1 MNMIKKSHTVQGELQ
16 RPPHRFASFT
26 LHILVPLFALACG
39 IAITVYLLNTS
50 PKATPIKPAQTSI
63 LVEVE
68 QVSHALQRTLV
79 STMGEIIPARGVEIK
94 PRVNGEVSDI
104 SNEFMP
110 GGYFLAGQTM
120 LAIDRTDYELVARQ
134 LESNVIKA
142 ESDLALEMGYQ
153 RIAER
158 EYKLLGESVSDQ
170 EKNLILRIPQLEKL
184 KAALDYA
191 QSMHAQA
198 RLNLQRTEI
207 KAPFNG
213 VVDSRMVD
221 TGSKI
226 TESTVLAKIVGTDT
240 YWLTL
245 TVPIEQLRWLKIPGN
260 RKEKGSTV
268 HIFTQGS
275 TSPSSSRTGQVI
287 RLIASLEDQGRMAQ
301 LLVEID
307 DPLSRKQENR
317 EKPRLL
323 LGSYVQAEIEGIS
336 IESGIRVE
344 RTNIHDG
351 NSVWVMDD
359 NGMLGIRE
367 VDITFRGR
375 DHVIVESGLENGE
388 HLVTSAL
395 SSPIAGIP
403 LRLKEGGVSP
413 PQEQPVGKAED
424 SVDDKRRD
432 KRAS

>member
-1 MNMIKKSHTVQGELQ
+1 MNMIEKEYTGQGELQ
-16 RPPHRFASFT
+16 RPPHRFASLI
-26 LHILVPLFALACG
+26 LHILIPLFALACG

-50 PKATPIKPAQTSI
+50 PKAKPMKPAQTSI

-68 QVSHALQRTLV
+68 QVRHAPQRTLV
-79 STMGEIIPARGVEIK
+79 GTMGEVIPAREIEIK
-94 PRVNGEVSDI
+94 PRVNGEVADI

-120 LAIDRTDYELVARQ
+120 LVIDRTDYELVARQ
-134 LESNVIKA
+134 LESNVTKA
-142 ESDLALEMGYQ
+142 KSDLALEMGYQ
-153 RIAER
+153 RIAEK

-191 QSMHAQA
+191 QSMRAQA
-198 RLNLQRTEI
+198 RLDLERTEI

-213 VVDSRMVD
+213 VIDSRMVD
-221 TGSKI
+221 TGAKI

-240 YWLTL
+240 FWLML
-245 TVPIEQLRWLKIPGN
+245 TVPIEQLRWLKIPDSSE
-260 RKEKGSTV
+260 EKGSTV
-268 HIFTQGS
+268 HIFNQGN

-307 DPLSRKQENR
+307 DPLSRKLENR

-351 NSVWVMDD
+351 NTVWVMDA
-359 NGMLGIRE
+359 NGMLDIRE

-375 DHVIVESGLENGE
+375 DHVIVESGLQNGE

-403 LRLKEGGVSP
+403 LRLKEGGDKP
-413 PQEQPVGKAED
+413 GQEQPAGKAED

>member
-1 MNMIKKSHTVQGELQ
+1 MNMIKKGHSVEGELQ
-16 RPPHRFASFT
+16 RPPQRFANFI
-26 LHILVPLFALACG
+26 LHILLPLLALACG

-68 QVSHALQRTLV
+68 QVTRAPQRTLV
-79 STMGEIIPARGVEIK
+79 STMGEIIPAREVEIK
-94 PRVNGEVSDI
+94 PRVNGEIADI

-134 LESNVIKA
+134 LESNVTKA

-153 RIAER
+153 RIAES
-158 EYKLLGESVSDQ
+158 EYTLLGESVSDQ

-198 RLNLQRTEI
+198 RLNLERTEI

-213 VVDSRMVD
+213 VIDSRMVD

-226 TESTVLAKIVGTDT
+226 AESTVLAKIVGTDT
-240 YWLTL
+240 FWLTL

-260 RKEKGSTV
+260 SGEKGSTV
-268 HIFTQGS
+268 RIYAQGS
-275 TSPSSSRTGQVI
+275 TSSSFSRTGQVI
-287 RLIASLEDQGRMAQ
+287 RLMASLEEQGRMAQ
-301 LLVEID
+301 LLVKID
-307 DPLSRKQENR
+307 DPLSRKQENS

-323 LGSYVQAEIEGIS
+323 LGSYVQAEIEGIP

-344 RTNIHDG
+344 RKDIHEG
-351 NSVWVMDD
+351 NTVWLMDN
-359 NGMLGIRE
+359 NGMLDIRE

-375 DHVIVESGLENGE
+375 DHVIVESGLRDGE

-403 LRLKEGGVSP
+403 LRLKEGRGKP
-413 PQEQPVGKAED
+413 PQKQPIGKTEE

-432 KRAS
+432 NRVS

>member
-1 MNMIKKSHTVQGELQ
+1 MNIIEEGHTVQGELQ

-26 LHILVPLFALACG
+26 LHILMPLFALACG

-50 PKATPIKPAQTSI
+50 PKSTPIKPAQTSI

-68 QVSHALQRTLV
+68 QVSLAPQRTLV
-79 STMGEIIPARGVEIK
+79 RTMGEIIPAQEVEIK

-120 LAIDRTDYELVARQ
+120 LTIDSTDYELVARQ
-134 LESNVIKA
+134 LESNVTKA

-153 RIAER
+153 RIAEK

-170 EKNLILRIPQLEKL
+170 EKNLILRIPQLDKL
-184 KAALDYA
+184 KAALDYS
-191 QSMHAQA
+191 QSMRAQA
-198 RLNLQRTEI
+198 RLDLERTEI

-213 VVDSRMVD
+213 VIDSRMVD
-221 TGSKI
+221 TGAKI

-240 YWLTL
+240 FWLML
-245 TVPIEQLRWLKIPGN
+245 TVPIEQLRWLKIPG
-260 RKEKGSTV
+260 RSEEKGSTV

-275 TSPSSSRTGQVI
+275 TSPSFSRTGQVI
-287 RLIASLEDQGRMAQ
+287 RLIASLEEQGRMAQ

-323 LGSYVQAEIEGIS
+323 LGSYVQAEIEGIP

-344 RTNIHDG
+344 RTDIHEG
-351 NSVWVMDD
+351 NTVWLMDD
-359 NGMLGIRE
+359 NGMLDIRE
-367 VDITFRGR
+367 VEITFRGR
-375 DHVIVESGLENGE
+375 DHVIVESGLQNGE

-403 LRLKEGGVSP
+403 LRVKKGRDRPS
-413 PQEQPVGKAED
+413 QEQPVGKTED

>member
-1 MNMIKKSHTVQGELQ
+1 MNMIQKGHSVKGELQ
-16 RPPHRFASFT
+16 CPPQRFANFI
-26 LHILVPLFALACG
+26 LHILLPLFALACG

-68 QVSHALQRTLV
+68 QVTRAPQRTLV
-79 STMGEIIPARGVEIK
+79 STMGEIIPAREVEIK
-94 PRVNGEVSDI
+94 PRVNGEIADI

-134 LESNVIKA
+134 LESNVTKA

-153 RIAER
+153 RIAES

-198 RLNLQRTEI
+198 RLNLERTEI

-213 VVDSRMVD
+213 VIDSRMVD

-226 TESTVLAKIVGTDT
+226 AESTVLAKIVGTDT
-240 YWLTL
+240 FWLTL

-260 RKEKGSTV
+260 SGEKGSTV
-268 HIFTQGS
+268 RVYAQGS
-275 TSPSSSRTGQVI
+275 TSSSFSRTGQVI
-287 RLIASLEDQGRMAQ
+287 RLMASLEEQGRMAQ

-307 DPLSRKQENR
+307 DPLSRKQENS

-323 LGSYVQAEIEGIS
+323 LGSYVQAEIEGIP

-344 RTNIHDG
+344 RKDIHEG
-351 NSVWVMDD
+351 NSVWLMDN
-359 NGMLGIRE
+359 NGMLDIRE

-375 DHVIVESGLENGE
+375 DHVIIESGLRDGE

-403 LRLKEGGVSP
+403 LRLKEGRSKP
-413 PQEQPVGKAED
+413 PQKQPVGKTEE

-432 KRAS
+432 NRVS